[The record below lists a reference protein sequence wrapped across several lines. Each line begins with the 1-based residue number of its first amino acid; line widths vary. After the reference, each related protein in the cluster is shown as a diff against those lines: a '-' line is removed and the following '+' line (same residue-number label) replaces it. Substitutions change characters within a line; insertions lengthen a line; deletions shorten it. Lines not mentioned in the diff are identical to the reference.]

1 MTDEARIV
9 EDLRWFASYYPD
21 WDNENPRETM
31 EKAADT
37 IEIMMN
43 VLDAKD
49 RMLAAMDYAV
59 ANLEKKVAKVK
70 RERDALRND
79 LMLVAGDTS
88 FCEICKQYEEAP
100 CRGMNEPY
108 CFEWRGVQGE

>member
-9 EDLRWFASYYPD
+9 KDLRWFVSYYPD
-21 WDNENPRETM
+21 WNNENPCETM

-49 RMLAAMDYAV
+49 RMLAGLDFVIRNRDEEIAE
-59 ANLEKKVAKVK
+59 LK
-70 RERDALRND
+70 RERD
-79 LMLVAGDTS
+79 
-88 FCEICKQYEEAP
+88 EA
-100 CRGMNEPY
+100 RAKLEA
-108 CFEWRGVQGE
+108 ELQKWRREA